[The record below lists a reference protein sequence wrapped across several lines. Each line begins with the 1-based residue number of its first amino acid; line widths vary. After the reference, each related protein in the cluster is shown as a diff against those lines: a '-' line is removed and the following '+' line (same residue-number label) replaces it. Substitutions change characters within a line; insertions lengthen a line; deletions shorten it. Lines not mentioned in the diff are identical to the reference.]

1 MRISDWSSDVCS
13 SDLGLISMN
22 FPRQIIAR
30 AAQQS
35 VDRHLQ
41 MRGAIGVP
49 DRIEHAQSLAHQDQ
63 RISAL
68 HPRIATIA
76 RSEEHTSE
84 PQSLMRI
91 SYAVFC
97 LKKKKKKHIYSNQ
110 PRSKYKKANTIKS
123 EIPQTTKSTP

>member
-1 MRISDWSSDVCS
+1 MIRRPPRSTRTDTLVPYTTLFRSRWNGRRPPR
-13 SDLGLISMN
+13 LGLISMN

-63 RISAL
+63 R
-68 HPRIATIA
+68 
-76 RSEEHTSE
+76 SEEHTSE
-84 PQSLMRI
+84 LQSLMRI

-97 LKKKKKKHIYSNQ
+97 LKKTQATNIYRQTSYSTNN
-110 PRSKYKKANTIKS
+110 NTHHK
-123 EIPQTTKSTP
+123 